1 MPIIKSQQYH
11 PSFFFKN
18 HYCSTIFPSLFRKIT
33 VQYERQ
39 RWNTPDGDF
48 LDLDWSKKGFQ
59 KLLITIHGLEGSS
72 DSNYIKGMVKIFNDH
87 EYDAVAIN
95 LRGCSGEHN
104 LGRTNY
110 HSGQTSDLDFV
121 IKKILKQSRGIET
134 GYNYKELVIVG
145 FSLGG
150 NIVLKYGGEQ
160 GDKIPPQVKKL
171 VGVSVPTDLTGS
183 VAVINRKRNF
193 IYLNRFLISLKEK
206 FKAKQHLYADLDAK
220 RILGA
225 KDFNDFDDAFTAPV
239 HGFESAEDYWHRCS
253 SILVLDN
260 IKVPTLILSALDD
273 SFLSESSY
281 PYAHAERNPNLF
293 LLAPKYGGHVGFP
306 QKNTKGYYW
315 SDERV
320 MEFVL
325 KKN

>member
-1 MPIIKSQQYH
+1 MPIIKSKNYK

-18 HYCSTIFPSLFRKIT
+18 HYCSTIFPSLFRKIDI
-33 VQYERQ
+33 QYERQ
-39 RWNTPDGDF
+39 RWDTPDGDF
-48 LDLDWSKKGFQ
+48 LDLDWSKKGNQ

-72 DSNYIKGMVKIFNDH
+72 DSNYIKGMVKIFNDNH
-87 EYDAVAIN
+87 FDAVAIN

-104 LGRTNY
+104 IGRTNY

-121 IKKILKQSRGIET
+121 INKILKQ
-134 GYNYKELVIVG
+134 YNYKELVIVG

-150 NIVLKYGGEQ
+150 NIVLKYGGEKGNQ
-160 GDKIPPQVKKL
+160 IPAEVKKI

-183 VAVINRKRNF
+183 VKVINRKRNF

-206 FKAKQHLYADLDAK
+206 FKAKQDLYPDLDAE
-220 RILGA
+220 RILNA

-239 HGFESAEDYWHRCS
+239 HGFKSAQDYWHRCS

-260 IKVPTLILSALDD
+260 IKIPTLILSALDD
-273 SFLSESSY
+273 SFLSPTSY

-293 LLAPKYGGHVGFP
+293 LLTPKYGGHVGFP
-306 QKNTKGYYW
+306 QSNKQGYYW
-315 SDERV
+315 SDEMV

-325 KKN
+325 NQD